1 MPKVTFLPSGLMA
14 EMQPGMTLLDAAIS
28 LGVKIDLMCGA
39 QGQCRTCRVSIE
51 KGMRNLSPMEEREA
65 TIIPRP
71 TPIHPFRL
79 ACQTKILEG
88 GDIVV
93 TPKPLY

>member
-1 MPKVTFLPSGLMA
+1 MPKITFMPSGLKGEVQA
-14 EMQPGMTLLDAAIS
+14 GVSILDAAIM

-39 QGQCRTCRVSIE
+39 QGQCRTCRVSVE
-51 KGMRNLSPMEEREA
+51 KGMSNLSPMDAREEQ
-65 TIIPRP
+65 IIPRP

-79 ACQTKILEG
+79 ACQTKILA